1 MPRGAGLDLGRVRL
15 RLRLRLRAVRVRVQ
29 VRVGVGVGV
38 GVGLRV
44 SPDLPPHALLHV
56 ACLRLRALPGRLHLR
71 LSSARLQSERSG
83 AAWSGAC

>member
-1 MPRGAGLDLGRVRL
+1 MPRGAGLDLGRVRVRVRV
-15 RLRLRLRAVRVRVQ
+15 RLRTVRVRVQ
-29 VRVGVGVGV
+29 IRVGVGV

-56 ACLRLRALPGRLHLR
+56 ARLRLRALPGRLHLR
-71 LSSARLQSERSG
+71 LSSARLQSVRSG